1 MLHGSALDAADTV
14 HVEACHRA
22 DGLIV
27 SVSDPGRWQ
36 PGIERDPTVGG
47 RGFKIMERVSDEVT
61 IDTGPLGT
69 NVALRWDHDLLPILP
84 LPLPLIRFARTERA
98 GECRSFQ
105 ERREPEE
112 VAMAVTEQGHA
123 RRHHGTGWRPI
134 ASIGRRRGD
143 RAE

>member
-1 MLHGSALDAADTV
+1 MGVTDTLFVDTLPATLADIAMLRHRFVHWFKRTGTPADRAGDILIACNEAVTNAVLHGSALDAANTV

-69 NVALRWDHDLLPILP
+69 TVALRW
-84 LPLPLIRFARTERA
+84 ARD
-98 GECRSFQ
+98 S
-105 ERREPEE
+105 
-112 VAMAVTEQGHA
+112 
-123 RRHHGTGWRPI
+123 
-134 ASIGRRRGD
+134 
-143 RAE
+143 